1 MTFQWISML
10 WFLLLV
16 PALVLFYLWAQRRR
30 QKFAIRY
37 ASLMLV
43 KDALGR
49 GPGFRRHIP
58 ALLFLIALA
67 VMILALA
74 RPLAT
79 ITLPSNRGT
88 VILALD
94 VSGSMRAQDVKPSRL
109 DAAKE
114 AALEFVNKQP
124 PRVRIGVAAFGGTA
138 ALVQAPTIVRDDVR
152 AAIERLRLQR
162 GTAIGSGIL
171 VSLDAIF
178 EDEQQAQP
186 PTDQAAQA
194 QNDPMLPAPPPP
206 PEPDPVAPGSNTTA
220 VIVLLSDGQNNQ
232 GPDPLD
238 AAEKAANRGIRIY
251 TVGLGSVRGDVVGF
265 EGRAFRVGL
274 DEVGLKRIAQNTGGQ
289 YFKATDAGELLK
301 IYKSLSTRLIV
312 GKDQTEVTALFTAIA
327 MALLLVAGMLSLLW
341 FNRLP

>member
-16 PALVLFYLWAQRRR
+16 PVLVLFYLWAQRRR

-49 GPGFRRHIP
+49 GPGLRRHIP
-58 ALLFLIALA
+58 ALLFLVALA
-67 VMILALA
+67 VMIFALA
-74 RPLAT
+74 RPFAT
-79 ITLPSNRGT
+79 ISLPSNRGT

-94 VSGSMRAQDVKPSRL
+94 ISGSMRAQDVKPTRL
-109 DAAKE
+109 DAAKQ

-124 PRVRIGVAAFGGTA
+124 PRVRIGVAAFSGPA
-138 ALVQAPTIVRDDVR
+138 ALVQAPTIARDDIR
-152 AAIERLRLQR
+152 AAIDRLILQR

-178 EDEQQAQP
+178 EDEQQGQP
-186 PTDQAAQA
+186 QTSLSAP
-194 QNDPMLPAPPPP
+194 NDPLLPAPPSP
-206 PEPDPVAPGSNTTA
+206 PEPDPVAPGSNNSA

-251 TVGLGSVRGDVVGF
+251 TVGLGSARGDVIGF
-265 EGRAFRVGL
+265 EGRSFRVGL
-274 DEVGLKRIAQNTGGQ
+274 DEAGLKRIAQNTGGQ
-289 YFKATDAGELLK
+289 YFKANDAGDLLK

-327 MALLLVAGMLSLLW
+327 MALLLLAGTLSLLW

>member
-1 MTFQWISML
+1 MTFQWTSML

-16 PALVLFYLWAQRRR
+16 PVLVLFYLWAQRRR

-58 ALLFLIALA
+58 ALLFLVSLT
-67 VMILALA
+67 VMIFALA
-74 RPLAT
+74 RPFAT
-79 ITLPSNRGT
+79 ISLPSNRGT

-94 VSGSMRAQDVKPSRL
+94 ISGSMRAQDIKPTRME
-109 DAAKE
+109 AAKQ

-124 PRVRIGVAAFGGTA
+124 PRVRIGVAAFSGTA
-138 ALVQAPTIVRDDVR
+138 ALVQAPTTAREDIRG
-152 AAIERLRLQR
+152 AIERLMLQR

-171 VSLDAIF
+171 VSLDAIL
-178 EDEQQAQP
+178 EDEQPGQTPASLSAP
-186 PTDQAAQA
+186 S
-194 QNDPMLPAPPPP
+194 DPLLPAPPSP
-206 PEPDPVAPGSNTTA
+206 PEPDPVAPGSNNSA

-251 TVGLGSVRGDVVGF
+251 TVGLGSARGDVIGF
-265 EGRAFRVGL
+265 EGRSFRVGL
-274 DEVGLKRIAQNTGGQ
+274 DEASLKRIAQNTGGQ
-289 YFKATDAGELLK
+289 YFKANDAGDLMK

-327 MALLLVAGMLSLLW
+327 IALLLLAGTLSLLW

>member
-16 PALVLFYLWAQRRR
+16 PVLVLFYLWAQRRR

-58 ALLFLIALA
+58 ALLFLVALA
-67 VMILALA
+67 VMIFALA
-74 RPLAT
+74 RPFAT
-79 ITLPSNRGT
+79 ISLPSNRGT

-94 VSGSMRAQDVKPSRL
+94 ISGSMRAQDVKPTRL
-109 DAAKE
+109 DAAKQ

-124 PRVRIGVAAFGGTA
+124 PRVRIGVAAFSGTA
-138 ALVQAPTIVRDDVR
+138 ALVQAPTIARDDIR
-152 AAIERLRLQR
+152 AAIDRLILQR

-178 EDEQQAQP
+178 EDEQQGQP
-186 PTDQAAQA
+186 QTSLSAP
-194 QNDPMLPAPPPP
+194 NDPLLPAPPSP
-206 PEPDPVAPGSNTTA
+206 PEPDPVAPGSNNSA

-251 TVGLGSVRGDVVGF
+251 TVGLGSARGDVIGF
-265 EGRAFRVGL
+265 EGRSFRVGL
-274 DEVGLKRIAQNTGGQ
+274 DEAGLKRIAQNTGGQ
-289 YFKATDAGELLK
+289 YFKANDAGDLLK

-327 MALLLVAGMLSLLW
+327 MALLLLAGTLSLLW

>member
-67 VMILALA
+67 VMIFALA

-79 ITLPSNRGT
+79 VSLPSNRGT

-94 VSGSMRAQDVKPSRL
+94 ISGSMRAQDVKPSRFE
-109 DAAKE
+109 AAKE
-114 AALEFVNKQP
+114 AARAFLDKQP
-124 PRVRIGVAAFGGTA
+124 PRVRIGIAAFSGTA
-138 ALVQAPTIVRDDVR
+138 ALVQAPTTAREDIR
-152 AAIERLRLQR
+152 AAIDRLILQR

-171 VSLDAIF
+171 VALDAIS
-178 EDEQQAQP
+178 EDEQQKQLADP
-186 PTDQAAQA
+186 ASPAP
-194 QNDPMLPAPPPP
+194 NDPLLPAPPSP
-206 PEPDPVAPGSNTTA
+206 PEPDPVAPGSNNSA

-238 AAEKAANRGIRIY
+238 AAEKAANRGIRIF
-251 TVGLGSVRGDVVGF
+251 TVGLGSARGDVIGF
-265 EGRAFRVGL
+265 EGRSFRVGL
-274 DEVGLKRIAQNTGGQ
+274 DEAGLKRIAQNTGGQ
-289 YFKATDAGELLK
+289 YFKANDAGDLLK

-327 MALLLVAGMLSLLW
+327 MGLLLVAGTLSLVW